1 MTAAEILVI
10 ILSVALAVFLVL
22 GIILTVY
29 LIVIAKKIRSVA
41 ETAERTAG
49 QVENVVA
56 FMRKAAG
63 PAMLSKLVMD
73 VVSRLSNR
81 RGKKGKED

>member
-10 ILSVALAVFLVL
+10 ILAIALAIFLTLAIV
-22 GIILTVY
+22 LTVY
-29 LIVIAKKIRSVA
+29 LIVIAKKIRNVA
-41 ETAERTAG
+41 QTAERTAG

-73 VVSRLSNR
+73 VMSRLSR
-81 RGKKGKED
+81 RKKDKEN

>member
-10 ILSVALAVFLVL
+10 ILSIALAIFLTL
-22 GIILTVY
+22 AIILTVY
-29 LIVIAKKIRSVA
+29 LIVIAKKIRNVA

-73 VVSRLSNR
+73 VVGRLSR
-81 RGKKGKED
+81 RKKGKE